1 MIKRLRVR
9 NLAVV
14 EEAEIEFGPGLNVV
28 TGETGAGKSVLI
40 GALGLV
46 LGGRADAS
54 VVREGAKEA
63 EVEAVFGGDGG
74 PEVSIRRTV
83 TSQGRSR
90 AWVDDESVSVAEL
103 KERCASLVDMHG
115 PHENRRLAE
124 PRFQLDTLDA
134 FGGIEFPEYAKAYGK
149 LAGLRSERDALLT
162 SGGADEEDMLRF
174 QVGELDEAG
183 LSESDE
189 TVAERHA
196 AAAHAEE
203 ILRGAGEITEA
214 LGGDGGAAQ
223 TLASLL
229 PKFAAVARH
238 LPVASEWAAEAEEI
252 TVRIQELSRTVADAV
267 CGIAD
272 GDEDLETLD
281 RRLSELNRLKRK
293 YLARPG
299 EEQTVARLMEILAE
313 KKARLDAMEN
323 RSALLE
329 KLDRDVSAAEAE
341 VKKAGSALSK
351 RRVAAAGR
359 MATAM
364 TAELRELGFDKATFS
379 VSVERAEPDPSGM
392 DSVVYMF
399 GPNPG
404 EAEHPL
410 ADIAS
415 SGELARVMLALKV
428 VSSGGASR
436 KSGPE
441 TLVFDEID
449 ANIGGETGRIVGGK
463 MRAVAAHHQVVAITH
478 LPQSAVYGE
487 HHFVVSKTV
496 SGGRTRTSVSK
507 VSGDARVSE
516 VARMLGG
523 ERLTSVARKHA
534 QELLEI
540 SG

>member
-63 EVEAVFGGDGG
+63 EVEAVFGGDGE
-74 PEVSIRRTV
+74 PDVSIRRTV

-90 AWVDDESVSVAEL
+90 AWIDDESVAVSEL
-103 KERCASLVDMHG
+103 KDRCAALVDLHG
-115 PHENRRLAE
+115 PQANRRLAE

-134 FGGIEFPEYAKAYGK
+134 YGGIEFPAYAKAYGNLVALK
-149 LAGLRSERDALLT
+149 SERDALLS

-174 QVGELDEAG
+174 QVGELEEAG

-223 TLASLL
+223 TLAALR

-238 LPVASEWAAEAEEI
+238 LPVAADWAAEAEEI
-252 TVRIQELSRTVADAV
+252 TVRVQELSRTVADAV

-293 YLARPG
+293 YLAHPG
-299 EEQTVARLMEILAE
+299 EEQTVARLMEVLAE
-313 KKARLDAMEN
+313 KRTRLDAIEN
-323 RSALLE
+323 RGALLE
-329 KLDRDVSAAEAE
+329 KLDRKIAEAEAE
-341 VKKAGSALSK
+341 VKKTGAALSK
-351 RRVAAAGR
+351 KRIAAAGR
-359 MATAM
+359 MAAAM
-364 TAELRELGFDKATFS
+364 TGELRGLGFAKARFS
-379 VSVERAEPDPSGM
+379 VSVERKEPDATGM

-428 VSSGGASR
+428 VASGGASR
-436 KSGPE
+436 KAGPA

-463 MRAVAAHHQVVAITH
+463 MRAVAADHQVVAITH

-487 HHFVVSKTV
+487 RHFVVSKIV
-496 SGGRTRTSVSK
+496 SGGRTRTSVSE

>member
-1 MIKRLRVR
+1 MIERLRVR

-28 TGETGAGKSVLI
+28 TGETGAGKSVLM
-40 GALGLV
+40 GAVGLV

-63 EVEAVFGGDGG
+63 EVEAVFGGDGAQ
-74 PEVSIRRTV
+74 EVSFRRTI
-83 TSQGRSR
+83 TAQGRSR
-90 AWVDDESVSVAEL
+90 AWIDDESVALSEL
-103 KERCASLVDMHG
+103 KDRAAALVDMHG
-115 PHENRRLAE
+115 PQANRRLAE
-124 PRFQLDTLDA
+124 PRYQQEALDD
-134 FGGIEFPEYAKAYGK
+134 FGGIEHPEYTKAY
-149 LAGLRSERDALLT
+149 ERLVSLKKEREALL
-162 SGGADEEDMLRF
+162 SGGGADEEDMLRF
-174 QVGELDEAG
+174 QVGELEEAG
-183 LSESDE
+183 LSEEDE

-214 LGGDGGAAQ
+214 LGGDGGVSEK
-223 TLASLL
+223 LASLG
-229 PKFAAVARH
+229 PKFASVAKH
-238 LPVASEWAAEAEEI
+238 LPAASGWAAEAEELTI
-252 TVRIQELSRTVADAV
+252 RVDELSRTIADAV
-267 CGIAD
+267 CGLAD
-272 GDEDLETLD
+272 GEEDLESLD

-293 YLARPG
+293 YLARAG
-299 EEQTVARLMEILAE
+299 EEQTVARLMELLAE
-313 KKARLDAMEN
+313 KKARLDAIEN
-323 RSALLE
+323 RGARLA
-329 KLDRDVSAAEAE
+329 KIDADIAAAEAD
-341 VKKAGSALSK
+341 VAKAGAALTKK
-351 RRVAAAGR
+351 RAAAASR
-359 MATAM
+359 MSAAM
-364 TAELRELGFDKATFS
+364 TKELRGLGFSKARFS
-379 VSVERAEPDPSGM
+379 ISVEKAEPDQTGA
-392 DSVVYMF
+392 DSIVYMF

-428 VSSGGASR
+428 VASAGASR
-436 KSGPE
+436 GHGPA

-449 ANIGGETGRIVGGK
+449 ANIGGETGRIVGAK
-463 MRAVAAHHQVVAITH
+463 MREVAAHHQVVAITH
-478 LPQSAVYGE
+478 LPQSAAYGE
-487 HHFVVSKTV
+487 RHFVVSKQV
-496 SGGRTRTSVSK
+496 AGGRTRTSVSE

>member
-1 MIKRLRVR
+1 MIGKLRVR

-28 TGETGAGKSVLI
+28 TGETGSGKSVLV

-74 PEVSIRRTV
+74 QEISIRRTV

-90 AWVDDESVSVAEL
+90 AWIDDESVAMSEL
-103 KERCASLVDMHG
+103 KDRAAALVDMHG
-115 PHENRRLAE
+115 PQANRHLAE
-124 PRFQLDTLDA
+124 PRFQLDALDA
-134 FGGIEFPEYAKAYGK
+134 FGGIEFPEYTKAYEK
-149 LAGLRSERDALLT
+149 LVALRKEREELLS

-174 QVGELDEAG
+174 QVGELEAAG
-183 LSESDE
+183 LSEEDE
-189 TVAERHA
+189 SIAERHA

-214 LGGDGGAAQ
+214 LGGDGGVSEILSA
-223 TLASLL
+223 LG
-229 PKFAAVARH
+229 PKFAAVAKH
-238 LPVASEWAAEAEEI
+238 LPAASGWAAEAEEI
-252 TVRIQELSRTVADAV
+252 TVRVDELSRTIADAV
-267 CGIAD
+267 CGLAD
-272 GDEDLETLD
+272 GDDDLETLD
-281 RRLSELNRLKRK
+281 KRLSELNRLKRK
-293 YLARPG
+293 YLARAG
-299 EEQTVARLMEILAE
+299 EEQTVARLMEIFAE
-313 KKARLDAMEN
+313 KKARLDAIEN
-323 RSALLE
+323 RGAILA
-329 KLDRDVSAAEAE
+329 KLDNDIAAADAE
-341 VKKAGSALSK
+341 VRKSGAALTKK
-351 RRVAAAGR
+351 RVAAAGR
-359 MATAM
+359 MAAAM
-364 TAELRELGFDKATFS
+364 TKELRGLGFAKARFS
-379 VSVERAEPDPSGM
+379 VSVERVEPDSTGM

-428 VSSGGASR
+428 VASGGASR
-436 KSGPE
+436 KSGPA

-449 ANIGGETGRIVGGK
+449 ANIGGETGRIVGAK
-463 MRAVAAHHQVVAITH
+463 MREVASSHQVIAITH

-487 HHFVVSKTV
+487 RHFVVSKDV
-496 SGGRTRTSVSK
+496 AGGRTRTSVTE

-534 QELLEI
+534 KELLEI